1 MNLEREKAGGNPDRS
16 VPGQE
21 NRTMGRVELQEA
33 IRMEVGWDRGRRGF
47 FSIPDD
53 LGFRSAYR
61 HENSNGQLAFPC
73 CDLVF

>member
-33 IRMEVGWDRGRRGF
+33 IRMDEG
-47 FSIPDD
+47 
-53 LGFRSAYR
+53 
-61 HENSNGQLAFPC
+61 
-73 CDLVF
+73 